1 MDSSPV
7 TPTKLFKDFMKFL
20 EDRFNLHEDK
30 ALEIETVNE
39 IKRNV
44 VFSGANL
51 WILIFAI
58 FIASV
63 GLNVN
68 STAVVIG
75 AMLIS
80 PLMGPIMGVG
90 LGAGINDL
98 ELIFKS
104 LKNLVLAAVI
114 SILTSALYFKL
125 SPLTEA
131 QSEILSRTSPT
142 VFDVLIAFFGGLAG
156 IVAASR
162 TEKSNAIPGVA
173 IATALMPPLC
183 TAGYGLANGQ
193 LDFFYGALYL
203 FFINSVFISISTYI
217 IIRFLSFTKKEF
229 LDHKKEK
236 AVKRYIAAFAIIT
249 MIPSIYTAFKVAN
262 ESIYISNETS
272 FYNNEIASLEDCV
285 IISHELSYHPDSST
299 IKINLYGQGFDDNIS
314 RILQSKLSAY
324 HLNNTKLLINKIGDQ
339 NIGKDDLRL
348 LNTEIKSDIMKDFYQ
363 LNQKEIEKKDS
374 LIDSLKLSLSRTVT
388 LQNRFS
394 KLSKELNAIN
404 SNIKFSSFSKTTLDD
419 SEGNEMDTILVAYLK
434 TSQRLSDAEEEAIKR
449 FISTRCEVEEVKL
462 FIEKI

>member
-1 MDSSPV
+1 
-7 TPTKLFKDFMKFL
+7 
-20 EDRFNLHEDK
+20 
-30 ALEIETVNE
+30 
-39 IKRNV
+39 
-44 VFSGANL
+44 
-51 WILIFAI
+51 
-58 FIASV
+58 
-63 GLNVN
+63 
-68 STAVVIG
+68 
-75 AMLIS
+75 
-80 PLMGPIMGVG
+80 
-90 LGAGINDL
+90 
-98 ELIFKS
+98 
-104 LKNLVLAAVI
+104 
-114 SILTSALYFKL
+114 
-125 SPLTEA
+125 
-131 QSEILSRTSPT
+131 
-142 VFDVLIAFFGGLAG
+142 
-156 IVAASR
+156 
-162 TEKSNAIPGVA
+162 
-173 IATALMPPLC
+173 
-183 TAGYGLANGQ
+183 
-193 LDFFYGALYL
+193 
-203 FFINSVFISISTYI
+203 
-217 IIRFLSFTKKEF
+217 
-229 LDHKKEK
+229 
-236 AVKRYIAAFAIIT
+236 